1 MKITVL
7 GCGAWGFAVGKLLSE
22 NGHDV
27 MMWSHRSEAVTEL
40 LTRRSCYHLPGIVFP
55 ESMNATSSLEEALDG
70 VDAVV
75 LAVSSPF
82 VNVLTQ
88 CAPYLKNR
96 VPLLILTKG
105 LMDTDDD
112 FFVSD
117 YVDRILGDKVST
129 AILSGP
135 NLAPEVAKQLPA
147 ATVIASSDH
156 DTAVFFQKLC
166 SSRYFRAYTSSDVR
180 GVEVGGILK
189 NVIAVASGMM
199 ESMGMGKNATSA
211 LISRGLNEIA
221 RVGEFFGARRETFM
235 GLSGVGDL
243 VATCISD
250 KSRNFQV
257 GFHLAQEGDL
267 DIVLKK
273 LKFVCPEGVRTA
285 KIIHGFAQKNK
296 IDLPIVSA
304 VYSVVYDQVLVKD
317 AINGLMARELRA
329 EF

>member
-1 MKITVL
+1 MKIAVI
-7 GCGAWGFAVGKLLSE
+7 GSGAWGFSVGKVISE

-27 MMWSHRSEAVTEL
+27 IMWSHRQKAVDDLSTH
-40 LTRRSCYHLPGIVFP
+40 RSCYHLPGIVFP
-55 ESMNATSSLEEALDG
+55 ESMKATTSLQDALTGVDG
-70 VDAVV
+70 VV
-75 LAVSSPF
+75 LGVSSPF
-82 VNVLTQ
+82 VNVLVE
-88 CAPYLKNR
+88 CAPFLTHK

-105 LMDTDDD
+105 LMDTDGD

-117 YVDRILGDKVST
+117 YIKRILGDKVST

-147 ATVIASSDH
+147 ATVIASEDH
-156 DTAVFFQKLC
+156 ETAVFFQKLC
-166 SSRYFRAYTSSDVR
+166 SSRYFRVYTSSDVR

-199 ESMGMGKNATSA
+199 DAMGLGKNATSA

-221 RVGEFFGARRETFM
+221 KVGEFFGAKRETFM

-257 GFHLAQEGDL
+257 GYHLAQMGNLEA
-267 DIVLKK
+267 VLNK
-273 LKFVCPEGVRTA
+273 LQFVCPEGVRTS
-285 KIIHGFAQKNK
+285 KIIHAFAEKNN
-296 IDLPIVSA
+296 IQLPIVSA
-304 VYSVVYDQVLVKD
+304 VYSVVYEGFKVED
-317 AINGLMARELRA
+317 AIYQLMGRELRT